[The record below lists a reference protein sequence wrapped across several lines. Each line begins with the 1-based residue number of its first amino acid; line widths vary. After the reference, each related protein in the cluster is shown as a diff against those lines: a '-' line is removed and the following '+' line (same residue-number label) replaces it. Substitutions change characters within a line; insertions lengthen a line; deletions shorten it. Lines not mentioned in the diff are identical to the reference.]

1 MWIYRADK
9 QQIEEVALQQ
19 LPLGGVTK
27 YVYQQREYELASG
40 DVIVLLSDGLPE
52 RFNPQ
57 GEMLE
62 DEAAKRFIAAHAYL
76 SAQELIHGLAK
87 LGDDWG
93 GARPQDDDVTFVVL
107 KVRCSTRERKRPVP
121 RQAYP

>member
-1 MWIYRADK
+1 M
-9 QQIEEVALQQ
+9 
-19 LPLGGVTK
+19 TK
-27 YVYQQREYELASG
+27 YQYQQRDLTLAVN
-40 DVIVLLSDGLPE
+40 DVVVLMSDGLPE

-62 DEAAKRFIAAHAYL
+62 EEPAKQYLAQHAHA
-76 SAQELIHGLAK
+76 SAQELISGLAK

-107 KVRCSTRERKRPVP
+107 KMS
-121 RQAYP
+121 

>member
-1 MWIYRADK
+1 MIR
-9 QQIEEVALQQ
+9 Q

-27 YVYQQREYELASG
+27 YAYRQNEYDLASG

-62 DEAAKRFIAAHAYL
+62 DEAAKMFLLGNAHL
-76 SAQELIHGLAK
+76 TAQETINGLAK

-93 GARPQDDDVTFVVL
+93 GARPQDDDLTVVVL
-107 KVRCSTRERKRPVP
+107 KVK
-121 RQAYP
+121 